1 MKFFITFILTALLS
15 FSWALFFPWWII
27 AVAAFIVAAL
37 IPQSRF
43 KAFICA
49 FLALFL
55 LWGGQAVLRDTKNE
69 HLLSAKIAQILPFG
83 GSYIALIFVAAF
95 IGGLVA
101 GLAALTGSFLRTP
114 PVVVKKKVVKK
125 KKLQRKFSS
134 LACLM

>member
-1 MKFFITFILTALLS
+1 MKFFISFILTALLS

-49 FLALFL
+49 FLALFF
-55 LWGGQAVLRDTKNE
+55 LWGGQAILIDAKNN
-69 HLLSAKIAQILPFG
+69 HLLSSKVASILPMG
-83 GSYIALIFVAAF
+83 GSYIAVILLTASIA
-95 IGGLVA
+95 GLVA

-114 PVVVKKKVVKK
+114 VVSTQRKVVEKV
-125 KKLQRKFSS
+125 
-134 LACLM
+134 